1 MNTARKIFL
10 IVFVISTLGVLA
22 LFMNLLP
29 NISFPT
35 PATTETPVVTQ
46 NPNIVPTA
54 SIDNPEVD
62 PSSQSSKNIGFAL
75 IGSVITSVTSL
86 IGFITTTMIAWRKEK
101 REASLADVQ
110 HKKLEAELEKTKLE
124 LERLKESKPKRKTRK

>member
-1 MNTARKIFL
+1 MNI
-10 IVFVISTLGVLA
+10 
-22 LFMNLLP
+22 LP
-29 NISFPT
+29 NLSFPA

-46 NPNIVPTA
+46 IPNIVPTA
-54 SIDNPEVD
+54 STDNPEVD
-62 PSSQSSKNIGFAL
+62 PSTQNSKNLGFAL